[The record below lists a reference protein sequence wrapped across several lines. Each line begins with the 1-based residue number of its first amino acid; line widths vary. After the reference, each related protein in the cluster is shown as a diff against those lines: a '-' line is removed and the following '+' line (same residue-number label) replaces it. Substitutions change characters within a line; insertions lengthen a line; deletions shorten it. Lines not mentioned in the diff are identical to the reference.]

1 MQLVPEAVQF
11 LESQS
16 GGGLVS
22 SLTLTLDDAR
32 RQIPLLP
39 GPPETVADVHD
50 EQIPGPDGPLRIR
63 CYRSASAQVGSPLTV
78 FFHGGGW
85 VLGSLDT
92 HDPIARRLCNATG
105 GTVLSVD
112 YRLAPEHRW
121 PAAPEDCYAAVQWA
135 AANSRSRFDTDPSRL
150 AVAGDSA
157 GGNLAAVVCLM
168 ARERSGILPAFQ
180 GLIYPITDCDLAT
193 GSYLEHGDGK
203 SLTRKMMRW
212 FWNQYVENAEDRRH
226 PLAAPLRADDLSGMP
241 PAWVMVAEHDP
252 LRDEGVAFA
261 ERLEQAGVPVQ
272 RVQCDGLIHGFVR
285 RLDVFPQAGE
295 VIEKLSHAIRA
306 AVVTA

>member
-11 LESQS
+11 LESQK

-22 SLTLTLDDAR
+22 SLTFTLDDAR
-32 RQIPLLP
+32 NQIPLLP
-39 GPPETVADVHD
+39 GPPEPVAEVHD
-50 EQIPGPDGPLRIR
+50 EEIPGPAGPLTIR
-63 CYRSASAQVGSPLTV
+63 CYRCESAKQGSPLTV

-92 HDPIARRLCNATG
+92 HDPIARRLCNATE

-135 AANSRSRFDTDPSRL
+135 AANAETRFETEPSRL
-150 AVAGDSA
+150 VVAGDSA
-157 GGNLAAVVCLM
+157 GGNLATIVCLM
-168 ARERSGILPAFQ
+168 ARERGGVMPAYQ
-180 GLIYPITDCDLAT
+180 GLIYPITDCDLDTA
-193 GSYLEHGDGK
+193 SYLEHGEGK

-212 FWNQYVENAEDRRH
+212 FWDQYVDDADDRLH
-226 PLAAPLRADDLSGMP
+226 PHASPLRADDLSGLP

-252 LRDEGVAFA
+252 LRDEGVAYA
-261 ERLEQAGVPVQ
+261 DRLEEAGVPVE
-272 RVQCDGLIHGFVR
+272 RVQFDGLIHGFVR

-295 VIEKLSHAIRA
+295 AIGKLAQAIRS
-306 AVVTA
+306 AVVSA